1 MRVNTLHTDVLV
13 VGAGPTGLMAAN
25 QLQRFGV
32 EHLVIDTKSGPTDES
47 RAIAITARS
56 LEIYQQMGLSDIAL
70 QQGKKMIA
78 FGAYLGGKQMARV
91 NIGEFGKGQ
100 SDFSY
105 LLAFEQSRNE
115 TLLTQN
121 LERNG
126 GKVLWNYEFIELTD
140 YRDQISARIKNSD
153 GELTIHAKYLIGCEG
168 ANSPVRNQLDFNFEG
183 GTYDHRFFVAD
194 TVMDWKLPYDE
205 IGVFPG
211 DDNFCA
217 FFSLRGEKC
226 MRVIGT
232 LPLEYTTREDV
243 GFDDIKNLLI
253 ETTGVSIEFRKV
265 NWFSTYL
272 LHHRAVD
279 HFRQG
284 RIFLAGDSAHIH
296 SPAGG
301 QGMNTGLQDAY
312 NLAWKL
318 AMVLKHGASEML
330 LDTYNEERLPFAK
343 WLLNFTDRG
352 FRVMTSRSSL
362 ARFFRKHV
370 AIRMAGLVTRM
381 ARVKITAFRTI
392 SQIAYSYGGRSLSR
406 SNSSQKLKFQAGD
419 RLPYLAGASIYGK
432 FTAPAFHLLHLGEEA
447 MRPEQ
452 RDALKNSIPFPI
464 RFVEEARSEIWAEL
478 GVTNDLFVLVRPDNY
493 IATIS
498 DAIDENFYQ
507 SYFRDITN

>member
-70 QQGKKMIA
+70 EQGKKMIA
-78 FGAYLGGKQMARV
+78 FGAYLGGKRRARV

-153 GELTIHAKYLIGCEG
+153 SELTIHAKYLIGCEG

-232 LPLEYTTREDV
+232 LPLEYATREDV
-243 GFDDIKNLLI
+243 GFDDIKKLLI
-253 ETTGVSIEFRKV
+253 ETTGVPIEF
-265 NWFSTYL
+265 
-272 LHHRAVD
+272 
-279 HFRQG
+279 
-284 RIFLAGDSAHIH
+284 
-296 SPAGG
+296 
-301 QGMNTGLQDAY
+301 
-312 NLAWKL
+312 
-318 AMVLKHGASEML
+318 
-330 LDTYNEERLPFAK
+330 
-343 WLLNFTDRG
+343 
-352 FRVMTSRSSL
+352 
-362 ARFFRKHV
+362 
-370 AIRMAGLVTRM
+370 
-381 ARVKITAFRTI
+381 
-392 SQIAYSYGGRSLSR
+392 
-406 SNSSQKLKFQAGD
+406 
-419 RLPYLAGASIYGK
+419 
-432 FTAPAFHLLHLGEEA
+432 
-447 MRPEQ
+447 
-452 RDALKNSIPFPI
+452 
-464 RFVEEARSEIWAEL
+464 
-478 GVTNDLFVLVRPDNY
+478 
-493 IATIS
+493 
-498 DAIDENFYQ
+498 
-507 SYFRDITN
+507 